1 VNTLKELT
9 EEFKEELGNSLT
21 PSEEPLDTEGE
32 DEEALPG
39 RGKPS
44 AKFTQGRV
52 AFDRK
57 GFSEYR
63 AQPIDNKREYLKT
76 QWLDLTYLLL
86 LKASTMAQTVQKK
99 DFGRLVQILTSAGIA
114 HDKVFPKVND
124 PSVSNL
130 VVNMFKG
137 LPSDRVLKVIGGIP
151 SPQIP
156 LEGNALEGKPLE

>member
-1 VNTLKELT
+1 MKPLDLAES
-9 EEFKEELGNSLT
+9 LGINLT
-21 PSEEPLDTEGE
+21 PSEEPLGDEGS
-32 DEEALPG
+32 EEEGLSG

-44 AKFTQGRV
+44 SKFTLGRV

-57 GFSEYR
+57 GFSQYQAET
-63 AQPIDNKREYLKT
+63 IDNKREYLKN
-76 QWLDLTYLLL
+76 QWLDLTYILLG
-86 LKASTMAQTVQKK
+86 KATTMAQSVQKK

-137 LPSDRVLKVIGGIP
+137 LPNDKVLRVIGGIP
-151 SPQIP
+151 SPQLP
-156 LEGNALEGKPLE
+156 LEGKPLKVN